1 MKVIATKP
9 GYFDKL
15 REVGETFEVPQGTG
29 KASWFEPVAEPKA
42 QAKGKTA
49 ADKDESLT

>member
-29 KASWFEPVAEPKA
+29 KASWFEPVVEPKA
-42 QAKGKTA
+42 PAKGK